1 MSAFADLP
9 TPCVLVSR
17 SALERNLRA
26 MAELCRRHGVRL
38 RPHIKTHNLPEIAQR
53 QLAAGAGGVTVAT
66 PLEAAIAAHHG
77 VRDIF
82 VAREVVDRV
91 DLRGLFDV
99 ARTARLSLAVDSV
112 PGAEAVAAAAAAQG
126 LQIAVRIE
134 VDVGGNRCGVRSAEE
149 LASLARRIQGLPA
162 LRFDGVFTH
171 EGHVYGAAD
180 RAELA
185 RLATEAVHTL
195 AALADALRQ
204 GGIAVPV
211 VSVGSSPSAKSAA
224 DFRGITE
231 IRPGNYAFNDAMQV
245 ANGTATIADCAL
257 TVVATVI
264 SRPVP
269 DRAILNVGSKSLGSD
284 RGRNV
289 SDTGGYGLVIEP
301 ERQVLSR
308 VYEEHGVI
316 DAPNGLHIGQR
327 VRLVPSHACM
337 AANLA
342 RTVAF
347 VDDQGEVLETWQ
359 NRRYA

>member
-1 MSAFADLP
+1 MSTVADLP
-9 TPCVLVSR
+9 TPCVLVSQ
-17 SALERNLRA
+17 SVLERNLAA
-26 MAELCRRHGVRL
+26 MSELCRRHGVRL
-38 RPHIKTHNLPEIAQR
+38 RPHIKTHNLPEIARR
-53 QLAAGAGGVTVAT
+53 QFQAGAAGVTVAT
-66 PLEAAIAAHHG
+66 PLEAALAARHG
-77 VRDIF
+77 VDDIF
-82 VAREVVDRV
+82 VAREVVDAV
-91 DLRGLFDV
+91 DLRGLLEV
-99 ARTARLSLAVDSV
+99 ARAARVTVAVDSV
-112 PGAEAVAAAAAAQG
+112 PGAEAVAQVAAGQG
-126 LQIAVRIE
+126 MSIGVRIE
-134 VDVGGNRCGVRSAEE
+134 VDVGGNRCGVRTTDE
-149 LASLARRIQGLPA
+149 LLALAQRVQALPA
-162 LRFDGVFTH
+162 LRFDGIFTH

-185 RLATEAVHTL
+185 RLATAAVHDL
-195 AALADALRQ
+195 AAHAEALRRN
-204 GGIAVPV
+204 GITVPE
-211 VSVGSSPSAKSAA
+211 VSVGSSPSAKTAA

-231 IRPGNYAFNDAMQV
+231 VRPGNYAFNDAMQV

-269 DRAILNVGSKSLGSD
+269 DRAVLNVGSKAMGSD

-316 DAPNGLHIGQR
+316 DAPNSLRIGQR

-337 AANLA
+337 VANLA
-342 RTVAF
+342 RTVAL
-347 VDDQGEVLETWQ
+347 VDSRGEVLEVWQ